1 MDYTTYR
8 NEELID
14 LIRSGDEAAYEQ
26 LFRNIRPI
34 TLHEAAMYRGKMET
48 YDTEDFIQEGN
59 IVAWEIISRGNYS
72 PEHGRFAVYFGAA
85 IRKRLIRIWR
95 DYTLK
100 NLICIGEHED
110 YSGNVSRIL
119 VESDYAKEYRI
130 KKAAQQK
137 RWYEKKKASMPP
149 KEKKAPKTPET
160 KEERS
165 KRVMAYQKEYYA
177 AHPDKLEERREK
189 NRIRERE
196 RRAAKKAAAI
206 AALQATQPLQAT
218 QLLQATAEA

>member
-1 MDYTTYR
+1 MDYTTKT
-8 NEELID
+8 NEELIA
-14 LIRSGDEAAYEQ
+14 LITTGDEAAYEQ
-26 LFRNIRPI
+26 LFHNIRPI
-34 TLHEAAMYRGKMET
+34 ILHEAAMYQHKMET

-100 NLICIGEHED
+100 NMICIGEHED

-137 RWYEKKKASMPP
+137 RWYEKKKAEQALINPP
-149 KEKKAPKTPET
+149 KPKKTPET

-165 KRVMAYQKEYYA
+165 KRVMAYQREYYKT
-177 AHPDKLEERREK
+177 HPDKLAERREK

-206 AALQATQPLQAT
+206 KAALQAKQSV
-218 QLLQATAEA
+218 QATAEA

>member
-72 PEHGRFAVYFGAA
+72 GTR
-85 IRKRLIRIWR
+85 
-95 DYTLK
+95 TL
-100 NLICIGEHED
+100 
-110 YSGNVSRIL
+110 R
-119 VESDYAKEYRI
+119 
-130 KKAAQQK
+130 
-137 RWYEKKKASMPP
+137 
-149 KEKKAPKTPET
+149 
-160 KEERS
+160 
-165 KRVMAYQKEYYA
+165 
-177 AHPDKLEERREK
+177 
-189 NRIRERE
+189 
-196 RRAAKKAAAI
+196 
-206 AALQATQPLQAT
+206 
-218 QLLQATAEA
+218 QLLRIGNPQSPDPHLAGLHVEEHDLHRRV

>member
-1 MDYTTYR
+1 MDYTTKT
-8 NEELID
+8 NEELIA
-14 LIRSGDEAAYEQ
+14 LITAGDEAAYEQ

-34 TLHEAAMYRGKMET
+34 TLHEAAMYQRKMET

-100 NLICIGEHED
+100 NMICIGEHED
-110 YSGNVSRIL
+110 YNGNVSRIL
-119 VESDYAKEYRI
+119 VESDYAKEYRA

-137 RWYEKKKASMPP
+137 RWYEKKKAEQALINPP
-149 KEKKAPKTPET
+149 KPKKASET

-165 KRVMAYQKEYYA
+165 RRVMAYQKVYYA
-177 AHPDKLEERREK
+177 AHPDKLAERREK

-206 AALQATQPLQAT
+206 KAAQAIQATQSV
-218 QLLQATAEA
+218 QATAEA

>member
-1 MDYTTYR
+1 MDYTTKT
-8 NEELID
+8 NEELIT
-14 LIRSGDEAAYEQ
+14 LITAGDEAAYEQ

-34 TLHEAAMYRGKMET
+34 TLHEAAMYQHKMET

-72 PEHGRFAVYFGAA
+72 PDHGRFAVYFGAA

-100 NLICIGEHED
+100 NMICIGEHED

-137 RWYEKKKASMPP
+137 RWYEKKKAAQPP
-149 KEKKAPKTPET
+149 KEPKPKKAPET

-165 KRVMAYQKEYYA
+165 RRVMAYQKAYYA
-177 AHPDKLEERREK
+177 ANPDKLAERREK

-206 AALQATQPLQAT
+206 QAAIQATQSV
-218 QLLQATAEA
+218 QATAEA

>member
-72 PEHGRFAVYFGAA
+72 PEHGRFASYFGSA
-85 IRKRLIRIWR
+85 IRNRLIRIWR
-95 DYTLK
+95 DFTLK
-100 NLICIGEHED
+100 NMICIGEHED
-110 YSGNVSRIL
+110 YSGNVSRIM
-119 VESDYAKEYRI
+119 VESDYAKEYRQ
-130 KKAAQQK
+130 KKAEQNK
-137 RWYEKKKASMPP
+137 RWYEKKAEQALINPP
-149 KEKKAPKTPET
+149 KEKKPPMT

-165 KRVMAYQKEYYA
+165 RRVMAYQKEYYA
-177 AHPDKLEERREK
+177 AHPDKLAERREK

-196 RRAAKKAAAI
+196 RRAAKKAAEMP
-206 AALQATQPLQAT
+206 AAQA
-218 QLLQATAEA
+218 